1 MPRGTPLEQNHFIT
15 QGYTRFART
24 LQALVDPDFH
34 PEHGSQARP
43 GWFTFAIHASHEA
56 GKGMLGAAIARRLID
71 MAQGELLSSAT
82 QAYDRVGLHGS
93 MRQGAEKLS
102 GALDLQGLPR
112 EASTALGVLAGAL
125 NLEPLGDPRTLW
137 STAHRFARLFFQ
149 APGILPLDK
158 AESLTLTL
166 ERMLNAGNI
175 AIFTDIGNAAEQYL
189 AWRPTTSA
197 VTAERVLQEFTL
209 PGARAAE
216 SRHAFNA
223 LLDRAH
229 QNPAPSDFGRLFP
242 GMSSMSLVV
251 TAFAL
256 LERAR
261 QCPGPDARD
270 TLITVAN
277 NCFAWREQVDA
288 VQPAFTPPST
298 LPGEVSRPDLTLAMT
313 PLMRLG
319 LGSVLW
325 KFSDYAA
332 TQQDRDYNPL
342 TSKPTEY
349 NWALF
354 PDRWPALL
362 TAFELGYRH
371 PSALWELPPPLISG
385 TSASLTPG

>member
-34 PEHGSQARP
+34 PEHGSHARP
-43 GWFTFAIHASHEA
+43 GWFAFAIHASHEA
-56 GKGMLGAAIARRLID
+56 GKGMLGAAIARRIID
-71 MAQGELLSSAT
+71 MAQGERLSSAA

-102 GALDLQGLPR
+102 GALTQQGLPR
-112 EASTALGVLAGAL
+112 EAATALGVLAGAL
-125 NLEPLGDPRTLW
+125 NLEPLGDPRTLV
-137 STAHRFARLFFQ
+137 STAHRFARLFLQ
-149 APGILPLDK
+149 APGVLPLDK
-158 AESLTLTL
+158 AESITLTL

-175 AIFTDIGNAAEQYL
+175 AIFTDIGHAAEQYL

-209 PGARAAE
+209 PGAKPAEARRA
-216 SRHAFNA
+216 FGA
-223 LLDRAH
+223 LLDRA
-229 QNPAPSDFGRLFP
+229 NESPAPSDFGRLFP
-242 GMSSMSLVV
+242 GISTLSLVV

-261 QCPGPDARD
+261 QCPGPAARD
-270 TLITVAN
+270 ALIGVAN
-277 NCFAWREQVDA
+277 NCFAWREQLDA
-288 VQPAFTPPST
+288 VQPAFTPPSL

-313 PLMRLG
+313 PLLRLG
-319 LGSVLW
+319 LGAVLW
-325 KFSDYAA
+325 NFSDYAA
-332 TQQDRDYNPL
+332 TQRDRDANPL

-362 TAFELGYRH
+362 TAFELGYQN
-371 PSALWELPPPLISG
+371 PAALWKLPPPLI
-385 TSASLTPG
+385 TDASHPLTPG

>member
-34 PEHGSQARP
+34 PEHGSHARP
-43 GWFTFAIHASHEA
+43 GWFAFAIHASHEA
-56 GKGMLGAAIARRLID
+56 GKGMLGAAIARRIID
-71 MAQGELLSSAT
+71 LAQGEMLSSAA
-82 QAYDRVGLHGS
+82 QVYDRVGLHGA

-102 GALDLQGLPR
+102 GALVQQGLPR

-125 NLEPLGDPRTLW
+125 NLEPLGDPRTLV

-149 APGILPLDK
+149 APGILPLEK

-175 AIFTDIGNAAEQYL
+175 AIFTDIGHAAEQYL

-209 PGARAAE
+209 PGAKPAEARRALGV
-216 SRHAFNA
+216 
-223 LLDRAH
+223 LLDHA
-229 QNPAPSDFGRLFP
+229 NESPAPSDFGRLFP
-242 GMSSMSLVV
+242 GMSSVSLVV

-256 LERAR
+256 LEQAR
-261 QCPGPDARD
+261 QCPGPAARD
-270 TLITVAN
+270 ALIGVAN
-277 NCFAWREQVDA
+277 NCFAWREQLDA

-298 LPGEVSRPDLTLAMT
+298 LPGEVSRPDLALAMT
-313 PLMRLG
+313 PLLRLG
-319 LGSVLW
+319 LGAVQW
-325 KFSDYAA
+325 NFSDYAA
-332 TQQDRDYNPL
+332 TQRDRDHNPL

-362 TAFELGYRH
+362 TAFELGYQN
-371 PSALWELPPPLISG
+371 PAALWQLPPPLI
-385 TSASLTPG
+385 TDASHALTPG